1 MGRGPGRVVASHLIA
16 RRAFVA
22 ALGFAVVSVAWSARV
37 LAAGGSWWGPLHAF
51 LAGTV
56 LLAISGASQ
65 MFTITWSATVPPS
78 HTRVVAQRWLIIA
91 GVGAV
96 LVGVNARVPFL
107 VWIGGGATVAGVVL
121 LGVLIYSAIRRSLLR
136 RFDLSS
142 RFYLTA
148 FAAGAVG
155 ITLGT
160 LMGAG
165 AVTGSW
171 PTVRLVHV
179 HLNVVGLVG
188 LTIIGTIPTLLPTTA
203 YSRAVSGREAPIAWW
218 VALVGAAAIFSG
230 LWIPE
235 FVGAGTIAIS
245 LAGLLILGG
254 ILLRLGRRGLRKLA
268 YLQITVGTLWLIGW
282 GLVDGIRVA
291 DSSTMTMFSGWTGAV
306 VVSGVGQVLVGSLAY
321 LAPVLRGSPFVANR
335 VIMEQRAWLPLITL
349 NATGLLIGVGALEWS
364 ALPLSTWLADFG
376 FRLIRV
382 ITGRPPPDEPAPPH
396 A

>member
-16 RRAFVA
+16 RRAFVS
-22 ALGFAVVSVAWSARV
+22 ALGFAVISVVWSARV
-37 LAAGGSWWGPLHAF
+37 LVAGGSWWGPLHSF

-78 HTRVVAQRWLIIA
+78 RTGVVSQRWLIIA
-91 GVGAV
+91 GVASA
-96 LVGVNARVPFL
+96 LVGVTYRLPLL

-121 LGVLIYSAIRRSLLR
+121 LGALIYGAIRRSLLR

-148 FAAGAVG
+148 FAAGALG

-160 LMGAG
+160 MMGAG
-165 AVTGSW
+165 VVAGSW

-188 LTIIGTIPTLLPTTA
+188 LTILGTIPTLLPTTA

-218 VALVGAAAIFSG
+218 VALLGTAAIGFG

-235 FVGAGTIAIS
+235 LVGAGTIAIS
-245 LAGLLILGG
+245 VAGLLILGG
-254 ILLRLGRRGLRKLA
+254 ILFRLGKRGLHKLA
-268 YLQITVGTLWLIGW
+268 FLQITVGTLWLIGW
-282 GLVDGIRVA
+282 GLVNGIRVA
-291 DSSTMTMFSGWTGAV
+291 DSGTMTMFSGWTGAV
-306 VVSGVGQVLVGSLAY
+306 VVAGVGQVLVGSLAY
-321 LAPVLRGSPFVANR
+321 LVPVLRGSPFVANR
-335 VIMEQRAWLPLITL
+335 EIMERRAWLPLVAL
-349 NATGLLIGVGALEWS
+349 NAAGFLVGAG
-364 ALPLSTWLADFG
+364 ALAWAAVPFLAWLADFG
-376 FRLIRV
+376 VRLIRV
-382 ITGRPPPDEPAPPH
+382 IAGRPPTEA
-396 A
+396 

>member
-16 RRAFVA
+16 RRAFVS
-22 ALGFAVVSVAWSARV
+22 ALGFALISVGWSARV
-37 LAAGGSWWGPLHAF
+37 LVAGGSWWGPLHSF

-78 HTRVVAQRWLIIA
+78 RTGVLSQRWLIIA
-91 GVGAV
+91 GVASA
-96 LVGVNARVPFL
+96 LVGVTYRVPLL
-107 VWIGGGATVAGVVL
+107 VWIGGGATVAGVAL
-121 LGVLIYSAIRRSLLR
+121 LGALIYGAIRRSLLR

-160 LMGAG
+160 MMGAG
-165 AVTGSW
+165 VVAGSW

-188 LTIIGTIPTLLPTTA
+188 LTILGTIPTLLPTTA
-203 YSRAVSGREAPIAWW
+203 YNRAVSGREARVAWW
-218 VALVGAAAIFSG
+218 VALLGTAAIGFG

-235 FVGAGTIAIS
+235 LVGAGTIAIS
-245 LAGLLILGG
+245 VAGLLILGG
-254 ILLRLGRRGLRKLA
+254 ILFRLGKRGLHKLA
-268 YLQITVGTLWLIGW
+268 FLQITVGTLWLIGW
-282 GLVDGIRVA
+282 GLVNGIRVA
-291 DSSTMTMFSGWTGAV
+291 DSGTMTMFSGWTGAV
-306 VVSGVGQVLVGSLAY
+306 VVAGIGQVLVGSLAY
-321 LAPVLRGSPFVANR
+321 LVPVLRGSPFVANR
-335 VIMEQRAWLPLITL
+335 EIMERRAWLPLVTL
-349 NATGLLIGVGALEWS
+349 NAAGFLVGAG
-364 ALPLSTWLADFG
+364 ALAWAAVPFLAWLADFAV
-376 FRLIRV
+376 RLVRV
-382 ITGRPPPDEPAPPH
+382 IAGRAPTE